1 MDKYENTEKTG
12 EPLEGKEDANHLHE
26 NLDNEDQKHKKGN
39 GHYNKGTAQRGD
51 SDHKASTSSSDMP
64 LHEELKEKE
73 KNDDM
78 HENLDEGQKDEKDNV
93 CYNKNTAQR
102 EENTRKMMKQ

>member
-1 MDKYENTEKTG
+1 
-12 EPLEGKEDANHLHE
+12 
-26 NLDNEDQKHKKGN
+26 
-39 GHYNKGTAQRGD
+39 
-51 SDHKASTSSSDMP
+51 
-64 LHEELKEKE
+64 
-73 KNDDM
+73 M